1 MSKAVA
7 KQCMSEISAY
17 FDAPANQSHP
27 CPGASSLPES
37 CSHLLFNTST
47 SQYQPL
53 HHSYTTSAPANPSSS
68 PTPSASI
75 TDCTKNK
82 SYNPQTPTTMGL
94 LDPFWNAVDTTIAG
108 AGATVGGAIQ
118 GIGDGITQTGRNV
131 GDSIAGAASGYG
143 NYVNDSANYVRDAT
157 GAPGVRAGSASN
169 PLGLTRNKEA
179 AKMTGMPKY
188 TAPNKGGQKT
198 IAPPPPKTIGPSD
211 KQRSLASTNA
221 ANLARAQAAKRREA
235 AAAGQNKSGTVTG
248 RPAAGATTPQAK
260 KAGAT
265 PKTPA
270 AKPPASAKKPTPA
283 TGKPAAPASQAQKKT
298 GGTVTGRPAAGKAA
312 AGMKK

>member
-1 MSKAVA
+1 
-7 KQCMSEISAY
+7 
-17 FDAPANQSHP
+17 
-27 CPGASSLPES
+27 
-37 CSHLLFNTST
+37 
-47 SQYQPL
+47 
-53 HHSYTTSAPANPSSS
+53 
-68 PTPSASI
+68 
-75 TDCTKNK
+75 
-82 SYNPQTPTTMGL
+82 MGI

-118 GIGDGITQTGRNV
+118 GIGDGITQTGRAV

-188 TAPNKGGQKT
+188 SSAANKGTAQAQKPNT
-198 IAPPPPKTIGPSD
+198 PAPKTIGPSE

-235 AAAGQNKSGTVTG
+235 TAAGQNKSTGTVTGKPAANPAASSAPAATKKPAPKTSPAAAAAAAKKPTPKPSTGAASAAKKPTVTG
-248 RPAAGATTPQAK
+248 RPAAK
-260 KAGAT
+260 
-265 PKTPA
+265 
-270 AKPPASAKKPTPA
+270 S
-283 TGKPAAPASQAQKKT
+283 
-298 GGTVTGRPAAGKAA
+298 AAG
-312 AGMKK
+312 GVKK